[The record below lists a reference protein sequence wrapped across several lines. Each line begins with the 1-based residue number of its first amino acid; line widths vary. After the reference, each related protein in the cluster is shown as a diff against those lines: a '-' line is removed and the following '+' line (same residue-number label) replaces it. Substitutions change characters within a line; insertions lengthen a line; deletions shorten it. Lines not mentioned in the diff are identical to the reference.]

1 MIQRGCT
8 VRFSEEGIRC
18 LIPSRPLRGVVTAVQ
33 DGQVEVTDWQGKTE
47 SYHPDFLEVV
57 TTPRKL
63 FADEVRREEK
73 RIHDVDG
80 CDDPSCMACN
90 GIGFCD
96 NRVPRVTN
104 LACRKCNGTGKEVSH
119 MRGKKSKPLQVR

>member
-33 DGQVEVTDWQGKTE
+33 NGQVEVTDWQGKME

-57 TTPRKL
+57 TYPARSPDRL
-63 FADEVRREEK
+63 FRANAEIE
-73 RIHDVDG
+73 
-80 CDDPSCMACN
+80 S
-90 GIGFCD
+90 GI
-96 NRVPRVTN
+96 R
-104 LACRKCNGTGKEVSH
+104 KEVKR
-119 MRGKKSKPLQVR
+119 MRGKK